1 MNGTILNLKKK
12 KEFADFNL
20 ELFIARQNAIG
31 HSNYLQERHL

>member
-1 MNGTILNLKKK
+1 MNGTILNLKK